1 MARINPNATI
11 ATMSGKANRQSNIYY
26 RTDKQTGRVYTGTL
40 LNPSRPSD
48 SVASVNAR
56 TKFGQRV
63 GNASAWLAA
72 NKPGG
77 AQPNGSELYQK
88 VYKSYKSQ
96 TKMSGLFAYIVHLM
110 DEEGN
115 VRMGGQNNNTGSG
128 DMG

>member
-26 RTDKQTGRVYTGTL
+26 RTDKQTGKVYTGTL
-40 LNPSRPSD
+40 LNPNNHAD
-48 SVASVNAR
+48 SEAVNNAR
-56 TKFGQRV
+56 IKFGQRV

-88 VYKSYKSQ
+88 VYKSYKAQ

-115 VRMGGQNNNTGSG
+115 VRMGGKNTGSG

>member
-26 RTDKQTGRVYTGTL
+26 RTDKQTGKVYTGTL
-40 LNPSRPSD
+40 LNPNNHAD
-48 SVASVNAR
+48 SEAVNNAR
-56 TKFGQRV
+56 IKFGQRV
-63 GNASAWLAA
+63 SNASAWLAA
-72 NKPGG
+72 NKPSG
-77 AQPNGSELYQK
+77 AQPKGSELYQK
-88 VYKSYKSQ
+88 VYKAYKAQ

-115 VRMGGQNNNTGSG
+115 VRMGGKNTGSG

>member
-26 RTDKQTGRVYTGTL
+26 RTDKQTGKVYTGTL
-40 LNPSRPSD
+40 LNPNNHAD
-48 SVASVNAR
+48 SEAVNNAR
-56 TKFGQRV
+56 IKFGQRAS
-63 GNASAWLAA
+63 NASAWLAA
-72 NKPGG
+72 NKPSG
-77 AQPNGSELYQK
+77 AQPKGSELYQK
-88 VYKSYKSQ
+88 VYKAYKSQ

-115 VRMGGQNNNTGSG
+115 VRMGGQNTGSG

>member
-26 RTDKQTGRVYTGTL
+26 RTDKQTGKVYTGTL
-40 LNPSRPSD
+40 LNPNNHAD
-48 SVASVNAR
+48 SEAVNNAR
-56 TKFGQRV
+56 IKFGQRV

-72 NKPGG
+72 NKPSG
-77 AQPNGSELYQK
+77 AQPKGSELYQK
-88 VYKSYKSQ
+88 VYKAYKSQ

-115 VRMGGQNNNTGSG
+115 VRMGGHNTGSG

>member
-11 ATMSGKANRQSNIYY
+11 ATMSGKANRQSNIDY
-26 RTDKQTGRVYTGTL
+26 RTDKQTGKVYTGTL
-40 LNPSRPSD
+40 LNPNNHAD
-48 SVASVNAR
+48 SEAVNNAR
-56 TKFGQRV
+56 IKFGQRV

-72 NKPGG
+72 NKPSG
-77 AQPNGSELYQK
+77 AQPKGSELYQK
-88 VYKSYKSQ
+88 VYKAYKSQ

-115 VRMGGQNNNTGSG
+115 VRMGGQNTGSG